1 MLLLLHYLL
10 NVVENKKFREVIFML
25 RKETEIPSR
34 TSLRN
39 RVMEVV
45 DDHFEQLSH
54 EMKVQI
60 SP

>member
-1 MLLLLHYLL
+1 
-10 NVVENKKFREVIFML
+10 ML